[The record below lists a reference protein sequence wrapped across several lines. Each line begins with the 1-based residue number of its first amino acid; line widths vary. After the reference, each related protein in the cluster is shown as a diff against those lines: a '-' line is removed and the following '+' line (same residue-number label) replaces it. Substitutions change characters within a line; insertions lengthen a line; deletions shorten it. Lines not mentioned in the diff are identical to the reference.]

1 MRTSGVVKSSSSSG
15 WLGKGGNVPSAGW
28 QVTLWHVS
36 SRGVKAGNNLSTLRL
51 VCFALLRIRHETV
64 SGYYRTSAYF
74 LAKLVCDVMPQRVFP
89 IVLFAVITY
98 FMIGTSLLWF
108 FVEIVFSVQVV

>member
-1 MRTSGVVKSSSSSG
+1 
-15 WLGKGGNVPSAGW
+15 
-28 QVTLWHVS
+28 
-36 SRGVKAGNNLSTLRL
+36 
-51 VCFALLRIRHETV
+51 V